1 MKNRPYLLSLL
12 LLAFLAIAVIARATS
27 TSIVVDQKICTGSAT
42 GAGGTM
48 TCDYPITTD
57 RATWLE
63 AKVGLSNLSAGHLA
77 NAGLIDCEYIVENKN
92 GTVSAPPAI
101 ANTAGATIGVNP
113 ANNTSTTFVQAHA
126 QAGDTAFGGT
136 GGGTTPLT
144 CAFTISGT
152 NARLTVTNPGSST
165 ADVTVWIR
173 AFNFGSQ

>member
-1 MKNRPYLLSLL
+1 MKRPY
-12 LLAFLAIAVIARATS
+12 AFLMLLFAILAIVVIAHATS
-27 TSIVVDQKICTGSAT
+27 TAIVVDQKICTGSAA

-48 TCDYPITTD
+48 TCDYPTTTD
-57 RATWLE
+57 RAVWIE
-63 AKVGLSNLSAGHLA
+63 AKVGLSAISAGHLA
-77 NAGLIDCEYIVENKN
+77 NAGLITCEYVVENKN

-113 ANNTSTTFVQAHA
+113 ANNTSSTFVQAHA